1 MLLQPKLVHNTGY
14 CYVNIKS
21 INGKKDQP
29 KWLTLYQANN
39 LQKNIRD
46 PQLNNLI
53 AKNSLSL
60 PR

>member
-1 MLLQPKLVHNTGY
+1 MLLQPKLVHNMSY

-21 INGKKDQP
+21 INGKKYQP

-46 PQLNNLI
+46 P
-53 AKNSLSL
+53 
-60 PR
+60 